1 MEKLPYIFDRFNQV
15 DDSPTRKYE
24 GSGIGLALGK
34 ELTDLLG
41 GSLVVE
47 SQPQAGTCCQLV
59 LPLQRPDKEEEP
71 MVAASDFPYLLN

>member
-1 MEKLPYIFDRFNQV
+1 MEKLPYIFDRFYQV
-15 DDSPTRKYE
+15 GDSPTRKYE
-24 GSGIGLALGK
+24 GSGIGQALGK

-47 SQPQAGTCCQLV
+47 SQPQAGTRYQLV

-71 MVAASDFPYLLN
+71 MVAVSDFPYLLD